1 MVSSIVGFALIAV
14 SELKPQPLQ
23 KLQTEQS
30 YKIVGTFKVVMELK
44 LKFEVIDCMI
54 LNFLFDM

>member
-1 MVSSIVGFALIAV
+1 MVSSIVAFALIAV
-14 SELKPQPLQ
+14 SELKPQSLQ

-30 YKIVGTFKVVMELK
+30 YKIVGTFKVVMELR

-54 LNFLFDM
+54 FNFLFDM